1 MEPKMIKKLK
11 DAGVSADI
19 ILNLLLDDGEEPAAA
34 SAAAPLEPEKKPE
47 PEAKPEPAAAPAV
60 DPILKAITD
69 LTGVIQASN
78 ILRTGREAEKPV
90 TADDVLAEILTGK
103 KGE

>member
-19 ILNLLLDDGEEPAAA
+19 ILNLLLDDEEPAAA
-34 SAAAPLEPEKKPE
+34 SAAVPLEPEKKPE

-90 TADDVLAEILTGK
+90 TANDVLAEILTGK

>member
-19 ILNLLLDDGEEPAAA
+19 ILNLLLDDEEPAAA
-34 SAAAPLEPEKKPE
+34 SAAAPQEPDKKPE
-47 PEAKPEPAAAPAV
+47 PEAKPEPAAAPAA

-78 ILRTGREAEKPV
+78 ILRTGREPEKPV

>member
-19 ILNLLLDDGEEPAAA
+19 ILNLLLDDEEPAAA
-34 SAAAPLEPEKKPE
+34 SAAAPQEPDKKPE
-47 PEAKPEPAAAPAV
+47 PEKKPEPAAAPAV